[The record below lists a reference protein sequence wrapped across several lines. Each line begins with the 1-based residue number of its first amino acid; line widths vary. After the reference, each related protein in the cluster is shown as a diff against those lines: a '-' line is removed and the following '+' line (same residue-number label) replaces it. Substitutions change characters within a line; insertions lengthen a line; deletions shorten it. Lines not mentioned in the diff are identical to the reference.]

1 MKKKIA
7 LAIASAT
14 GLAVLLACAA
24 LVKWEDTDGD
34 LPAVSAIRKEPEAPR
49 EWNDPF
55 DVIGPSEPRIYYQYL
70 DQSGA
75 VRFAETLDEV
85 PEAWRDRA
93 GLVELDV
100 PPPGTRTEG
109 RMVRK
114 LRQVREAAEE
124 QPGAAR

>member
-7 LAIASAT
+7 IVIASAT

-24 LVKWEDTDGD
+24 LVKWEDPEGD
-34 LPAVSAIRKEPEAPR
+34 LPAVSAIRKEPEVPT

-55 DVIGPSEPRIYYQYL
+55 DIIGPSEPRIYYQYL

-100 PPPGTRTEG
+100 PPPDTRVEG

-114 LRQVREAAEE
+114 LRQVREAAQTE
-124 QPGAAR
+124 QGTAR